1 MKLRTRIT
9 LMVCGCFAIV
19 AIVLILEG
27 QFREWNT
34 ENRYHKALIT
44 GYRSAWLGITNVEL
58 QRMQVHISP
67 ISRNNDAISA
77 LAKRDPILYADSLR
91 NNLLSLQDSLVPPQL
106 ETVTV
111 PQDELFFTTVSD
123 NLNETWQ
130 VENPLIQAKLLAAA
144 RQALPPNAL
153 SPELVAAAVNTLT
166 PIVGMIRLQDD
177 SFGLAVIFAILART
191 GPSGVAALYIDLETA
206 LSQFA
211 DSIGDEVFI
220 VRPDGSLAQGADPDL
235 WQALQAEEP
244 IVQANE
250 TTIVHSLGKVFRL
263 ARLPLQDPFE
273 NTVASLF
280 VARDITINHWRRLL
294 VGALSYGLVAMVL
307 SLFLAGLYWYLRYSF
322 RPLNAVIRVLNALS
336 RGNTQVAVADAD
348 RNDEIGRLAGT
359 VERFRQAQEA
369 RQQLAV
375 IQQEMDTA
383 TRIQRSIRPAQFPQR
398 PDLSVFAELLTARA
412 VGGDFFDYFDLPNGR
427 FGFVVADVSDKGMG
441 AALFMAVARTVIRA
455 TAQIVPEPGEC
466 MARANDFLSQ
476 DNDANMFVTT
486 FYGVLDPANG
496 KIVYANGGH
505 LPPYR
510 MTADG
515 GLEALE
521 GTGGIALGVMDGMP
535 FKQNTV
541 TLEAGDR
548 LLLYTDGVTEG
559 IDMNQQEYGVARLE
573 ETLRASAEQDVMQLT
588 QSVIAGVIE
597 FAGQE
602 PQFDDITVMA
612 LAYHGP
618 GSGSAVS

>member
-1 MKLRTRIT
+1 VKLRTRIT